1 MCCREYFRITAFN
14 ARCRDGSICAVQC
27 TQFIVCILG
36 AVSLTIRNVRNATSC
51 CMARIGPR
59 PTMYIRVTKEANS
72 VCSMYEHDHES
83 FHHNF
88 QVVLPSLIVLLS
100 KVGPATATIRSVH
113 ELSLSGETTPCDW
126 SNPSMV
132 KPCVACVKLEHGF
145 KSRIALRALRKILR
159 NTLALRRPTLRTLR
173 S

>member
-1 MCCREYFRITAFN
+1 MSGDLMCCREYFRITAFN

-126 SNPSMV
+126 SN
-132 KPCVACVKLEHGF
+132 
-145 KSRIALRALRKILR
+145 
-159 NTLALRRPTLRTLR
+159 LALLA
-173 S
+173 